1 MYCNECGTKFEGKFC
16 PNCGTP
22 AAPVTPPDPS
32 AAPPQ
37 MSTIQDTSQ
46 SMRIDSHFPDPNP
59 EQPVR
64 NNKRGRKKK
73 KGPGI
78 LVPIL
83 AIVILLA
90 AFAALT
96 GNSSGSS
103 GSSGS
108 TAENS
113 NNAPESDGSQSTG
126 DEGGSSDET
135 GAVTAD
141 VPQNGNE
148 NAEAQ
153 NAPEKVV
160 DYVVKQEYFNDYVN
174 SINSHVGSAFVEI
187 ENTGNTVLY
196 LHDGQFDF
204 EDNNGHLLKTE
215 KLISTCPDAI
225 SPGETGYF
233 YANYIDLDDVDTSNG
248 LVFTPHY
255 KVEEARYELIDYKA
269 DDVGIREDSMFTC
282 KVTGRLTNTSDEKI
296 GIIYVNVIYYGTDG
310 SVIGISG
317 TNLTDIEPGDT
328 ESFEVIGQF
337 FRDNVTYADI
347 AQYKVIP
354 RAWYMQF

>member
-32 AAPPQ
+32 AAPPH
-37 MSTIQDTSQ
+37 MSPVPGTDQP
-46 SMRIDSHFPDPNP
+46 MRMNSPVPDPI
-59 EQPVR
+59 QPVH
-64 NNKRGRKKK
+64 NNKKSKKKK

-83 AIVILLA
+83 AIVVLLA

-103 GSSGS
+103 SRSETTSASSDN
-108 TAENS
+108 T
-113 NNAPESDGSQSTG
+113 PESNGSQSTG
-126 DEGGSSDET
+126 DEGGSSDES

-141 VPQNGNE
+141 VPQNGNG

-160 DYVVKQEYFNDYVN
+160 DYVVKQEYFNDYVTSYN
-174 SINSHVGSAFVEI
+174 AHRGSAFVEI
-187 ENTGNTVLY
+187 ENTGNTNLY
-196 LHDGQFDF
+196 LTDGKFDI
-204 EDNNGHLLKTE
+204 EDNNGHLLKSE
-215 KLISTCPDAI
+215 SMISTCPDAI
-225 SPGETGYF
+225 RPGETGYF
-233 YANYIDLDDVDTSNG
+233 YDDYIDLDDVDSSNG
-248 LVFTPHY
+248 LVFVPHY
-255 KVEEARYELIDYKA
+255 KVEEAKYELIDYKA

-282 KVTGRLTNTSDEKI
+282 KVSGRLTNTSDEEI
-296 GIIYVNVIYYGTDG
+296 NILYVNVIYYGTDG
-310 SVIGISG
+310 NVIGISG
-317 TNLTDIEPGDT
+317 TNLTDIDPGET
-328 ESFEVIGQF
+328 ESFEVSGQF
-337 FRDNVTYADI
+337 FKDATYSDI